1 MLNFF
6 LQCFPILGKLLLII
20 TLSAV
25 IYIGNGIQC
34 FEAIAQEAYPP
45 TGPAPKIKCE
55 TQVRETSARCIY
67 NPSTSRWFC
76 RKVQLSPDK
85 FVESG
90 DPNIPQV
97 KEVVIEN
104 VVKNFQPCPE
114 ITSTPNVVINTYIP
128 KRFLR
133 CYMPNLYS
141 ENNADFRFIEQ
152 LAIDLTTKGL

>member
-20 TLSAV
+20 ILSAV
-25 IYIGNGIQC
+25 IYIGNGILS
-34 FEAIAQEAYPP
+34 FEAIAQEALP
-45 TGPAPKIKCE
+45 PAPAVEMKCNKFVGE
-55 TQVRETSARCIY
+55 SSARCIY

-76 RKVQLSPDK
+76 RGVEISPDK

-90 DPNIPQV
+90 DSNVPQV

-133 CYMPNLYS
+133 CYMPNLFS
-141 ENNADFRFIEQ
+141 GRNNADERFMEQ